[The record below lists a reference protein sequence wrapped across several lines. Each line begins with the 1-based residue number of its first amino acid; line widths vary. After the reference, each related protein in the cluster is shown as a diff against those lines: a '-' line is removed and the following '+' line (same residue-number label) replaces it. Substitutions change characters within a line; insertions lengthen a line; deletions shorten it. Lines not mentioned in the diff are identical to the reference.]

1 MIIMEDN
8 RSMTF
13 HCSELSSTMFHKLYE
28 QKRMNRFCDVTLY
41 VNNKIL
47 KAHRNVL
54 ACSSPYFD
62 SILKHHKVVKEQ
74 LTVNCLDSEIFNH
87 VLSFMY
93 TGEIT
98 VKHSN
103 VEELLKLADHFILTK
118 VIEYCIEFLGTKLS
132 LDNCLFTYFLTQ
144 RFKLKHLGNI
154 VENWIGS
161 HIDNICEGD
170 EIGRLSSKELQDFFR
185 NKNFILTTQKALTVL
200 SKWVLLDLDRR
211 EKYFD
216 KLVRC
221 FYTNNLEPA
230 EVFKHLD
237 TSILYSKSEICL
249 FRFLDYLAQNSWTLS
264 SFKTRYEVL
273 QAKYGQLILSDSK
286 SQDQENIRPEKIV
299 ITERMDNNSSQN
311 VLNSVKVKA
320 KLRDQKRLILKK
332 LMLFGLKPSLR
343 MAALK
348 MLTCR
353 KQRISLSEN
362 EKEETEGFSPI
373 IHQFNTLKTKELLGN
388 EDNDEKVGIKC
399 PICFATINDSLLLEQ
414 HLALSHAKDVT
425 YKCGICS
432 FVCQY
437 HGDYLNHM
445 KTHFNGPPF
454 KCDYCEYNTDQISK
468 LITHRAQHLDESIYQ
483 CTFCSFKCRQ
493 KHNYVSH
500 MKIHTPEKTYKCEHC
515 FKSFRYKQNLEAH
528 LLTHS
533 NEKNLTCD
541 SCGFHT
547 KFLSHMVAHKRIH
560 SGEVFRCSYP
570 HCKYTSSKKNQLA
583 IHSKT
588 HNGGTNVGGAR
599 PHACSVCGRGFM
611 EKSHLVR
618 HERIHL
624 EEKPFKCSSCDY
636 ASSRRDKL
644 KEHFTRHHGE
654 NASAKVPYKARPLR
668 NGTASSST
676 SSGRS
681 KSQNNQDNSPV
692 STSANTTNLSNSV
705 NFTQSSS
712 TATNASNVSQ
722 SIAGPE
728 IQELIMHHQNHTT
741 PTAAINAAAYPHHF
755 ADHAAEFHH
764 AHTHAHNIHNQLLAT
779 SAAAAVASHS
789 QRSAAS
795 NGSHNNGHV
804 MLSRSNHSTATST
817 AAAVAAAMMLDPRF
831 HHNTTVP
838 YHPSTTPVSM
848 AMAAVQ
854 SSQQIQASGQGAEYP
869 PPLQNCMT
877 LF

>member
-13 HCSELSSTMFHKLYE
+13 HSSELSSTMFHKLYE
-28 QKRMNRFCDVTLY
+28 QKRTNRFCDVTLY

-54 ACSSPYFD
+54 ASSSPYFD

-74 LTVNCLDSEIFNH
+74 LTVNCLDSEIFTN
-87 VLSFMY
+87 LLNYMY

-98 VKHSN
+98 IKHAN

-144 RFKLKHLGNI
+144 RFKLRHLGNI
-154 VENWIGS
+154 VENWISS
-161 HIDNICEGD
+161 HIDSVCEGE

-185 NKNFILTTQKALTVL
+185 NKNFILTTQKALVLL
-200 SKWVLLDLDRR
+200 SKWMLLDLERR

-221 FYTNNLEPA
+221 FYTNNFEPA

-237 TSILYSKSEICL
+237 TCILYTKSEICL
-249 FRFLDYLAQNSWTLS
+249 FRFLDYLAQNNWTLS

-273 QAKYGQLILSDSK
+273 QAKYGQINDSK
-286 SQDQENIRPEKIV
+286 HPEPENMKPDRIIVSEKC
-299 ITERMDNNSSQN
+299 ENNVNQN
-311 VLNSVKVKA
+311 ILNSIKVKA
-320 KLRDQKRLILKK
+320 RLKDQKRLILKK

-353 KQRISLSEN
+353 KQRIILSDN
-362 EKEETEGFSPI
+362 EKEESED
-373 IHQFNTLKTKELLGN
+373 ND
-388 EDNDEKVGIKC
+388 DNDEKVGIKC

-445 KTHFNGPPF
+445 KTHFTGPPF
-454 KCDYCEYNTDQISK
+454 KCDYCEFGTDQISK

-493 KHNYVSH
+493 KQNYISH
-500 MKIHTPEKTYKCEHC
+500 MKIHTPDKTYKCEHC
-515 FKSFRYKQNLEAH
+515 SKAFRFKQNLEAH
-528 LLTHS
+528 HLTHS
-533 NEKNLTCD
+533 MEKNLSCD
-541 SCGFHT
+541 TCGFHT
-547 KFLSHMVAHKRIH
+547 KFLSNMVAHKRIH
-560 SGEVFRCSYP
+560 SGIKTGEMFRCSYP
-570 HCKYTSSKKNQLA
+570 HCKYSTSKKNQLA
-583 IHSKT
+583 VHSKT
-588 HNGGTNVGGAR
+588 HNSGSSAGGAR

-624 EEKPFKCSSCDY
+624 EEKPFKCSNCDY

-668 NGTASSST
+668 NGTSAT
-676 SSGRS
+676 SNTSRS
-681 KSQNNQDNSPV
+681 KSQSSQESAPAII
-692 STSANTTNLSNSV
+692 TSGTTNSNTV
-705 NFTQSSS
+705 NFTQTPSSS
-712 TATNASNVSQ
+712 TNPTPTVTGS
-722 SIAGPE
+722 E
-728 IQELIMHHQNHTT
+728 IQDLVHHQNQTT
-741 PTAAINAAAYPHHF
+741 SSAGLNGVAYQHHF
-755 ADHAAEFHH
+755 TEHAAEFHH

-779 SAAAAVASHS
+779 SAAAAVVSHN
-789 QRSAAS
+789 QRSAAVAS
-795 NGSHNNGHV
+795 ATHNNNHV
-804 MLSRSNHSTATST
+804 MLARSNHSTATST

-831 HHNTTVP
+831 HHNTP
-838 YHPSTTPVSM
+838 
-848 AMAAVQ
+848 
-854 SSQQIQASGQGAEYP
+854 
-869 PPLQNCMT
+869 MT
-877 LF
+877 QVTCYL

>member
-28 QKRMNRFCDVTLY
+28 QKKTNRFCDVTLY

-74 LTVNCLDSEIFNH
+74 LTVNCLDSEIFNNI
-87 VLSFMY
+87 LSFMY

-118 VIEYCIEFLGTKLS
+118 VIEYCIEFLGTKLN

-154 VENWIGS
+154 VENWIAS
-161 HIDNICEGD
+161 HIDNICNGE
-170 EIGRLSSKELQDFFR
+170 EIGRLSSKELQEFFR
-185 NKNFILTTQKALTVL
+185 NKNFILTTHKALDVL
-200 SKWVLLDLDRR
+200 SKWLLIDLEKR

-221 FYTNNLEPA
+221 FYSNNLEPA

-237 TSILYSKSEICL
+237 TCILYTKSEICL
-249 FRFLDYLAQNSWTLS
+249 FKFLDYLAQNNWTLS

-273 QAKYGQLILSDSK
+273 QAKYGQMVISDTK
-286 SQDQENIRPEKIV
+286 SQDQESVRSEKIV
-299 ITERMDNNSSQN
+299 ITEKTENNSTQN
-311 VLNSVKVKA
+311 VLHSVKVKA
-320 KLRDQKRLILKK
+320 RLRDQKRLILKK

-348 MLTCR
+348 MLTCK
-353 KQRISLSEN
+353 KQRVSLSEN
-362 EKEETEGFSPI
+362 EKEETED
-373 IHQFNTLKTKELLGN
+373 N
-388 EDNDEKVGIKC
+388 EEDEKIGIKC

-454 KCDYCEYNTDQISK
+454 KCDYCEFNSDQISK

-483 CTFCSFKCRQ
+483 CNFCSFKCRQ

-500 MKIHTPEKTYKCEHC
+500 MKIHTPEKTFKCEHC
-515 FKSFRYKQNLEAH
+515 FKTFRFKQNMEAH
-528 LLTHS
+528 VLTHS
-533 NEKNLTCD
+533 SEKNLTCD

-560 SGEVFRCSYP
+560 SDEMFRCSYP
-570 HCKYTSSKKNQLA
+570 HCKYTTSKKNQLA
-583 IHSKT
+583 IHAKT
-588 HNGGTNVGGAR
+588 HNSGSNAGGAR

-624 EEKPFKCSSCDY
+624 DEKPFKCSSCDY

-644 KEHFTRHHGE
+644 KEHFSRHHGE

-668 NGTASSST
+668 NGTASSNSN
-676 SSGRS
+676 RN
-681 KSQNNQDNSPV
+681 KIQSQENSPAV
-692 STSANTTNLSNSV
+692 TSANSNLSNPV

-712 TATNASNVSQ
+712 STTNSSNVSQ

-728 IQELIMHHQNHTT
+728 IQELIMHHQSHTT
-741 PTAAINAAAYPHHF
+741 PTTAINAATYPHHF

-789 QRSAAS
+789 QRTSATSGGHANS
-795 NGSHNNGHV
+795 HV
-804 MLSRSNHSTATST
+804 MLARSNHSTATST

-831 HHNTTVP
+831 HHNT
-838 YHPSTTPVSM
+838 SVSM
-848 AMAAVQ
+848 KW
-854 SSQQIQASGQGAEYP
+854 
-869 PPLQNCMT
+869 
-877 LF
+877 

>member
-28 QKRMNRFCDVTLY
+28 QKKTNRFCDVTLY

-62 SILKHHKVVKEQ
+62 SVLKHHKVVKEQ
-74 LTVNCLDSEIFNH
+74 LTVNCLDSEIFNNI
-87 VLSFMY
+87 LNFMY

-98 VKHSN
+98 IKHSN

-118 VIEYCIEFLGTKLS
+118 VIEYCIEFLGTKLN

-154 VENWIGS
+154 VENWIAS
-161 HIDNICEGD
+161 HIDNICDGE

-185 NKNFILTTQKALTVL
+185 NKNFILTTQKALSLL
-200 SKWVLLDLDRR
+200 SKWVLLDIDKR

-221 FYTNNLEPA
+221 FYTNNLEPS

-237 TSILYSKSEICL
+237 TCILYTKSELCL
-249 FRFLDYLAQNSWTLS
+249 FRFLDYLAQNNWTLS

-273 QAKYGQLILSDSK
+273 QAKYGQMTVSDPK
-286 SQDQENIRPEKIV
+286 SQDQESIRAEKIV
-299 ITERMDNNSSQN
+299 VTEKTENNSTQN
-311 VLNSVKVKA
+311 VLSSVHVRASLKNK
-320 KLRDQKRLILKK
+320 KRLILKK
-332 LMLFGLKPSLR
+332 LMLLGLKPSLR

-362 EKEETEGFSPI
+362 EKEETEAS
-373 IHQFNTLKTKELLGN
+373 
-388 EDNDEKVGIKC
+388 EDSDEKVGIKC

-425 YKCGICS
+425 YKCSICS

-445 KTHFNGPPF
+445 KTHFSGPPF

-493 KHNYVSH
+493 KQNYVSH
-500 MKIHTPEKTYKCEHC
+500 MKIHTPEKNYKCEHC
-515 FKSFRYKQNLEAH
+515 SKAFRFKQNLEAH
-528 LLTHS
+528 VLTHS
-533 NEKNLTCD
+533 NDKSLTCD

-547 KFLSHMVAHKRIH
+547 KYLSHMVAHKRIH
-560 SGEVFRCSYP
+560 SGEVYRCSYP
-570 HCKYTSSKKNQLA
+570 HCKYSTSKKSQLA

-588 HNGGTNVGGAR
+588 HNSGSNPGGAR

-654 NASAKVPYKARPLR
+654 NASAKARPLR
-668 NGTASSST
+668 NGSSS
-676 SSGRS
+676 SSSRP
-681 KSQNNQDNSPV
+681 KSQSGPDSG
-692 STSANTTNLSNSV
+692 SATTS
-705 NFTQSSS
+705 SSS
-712 TATNASNVSQ
+712 TANNNPVNFSQSNSGTTTTSSNVNQ
-722 SIAGPE
+722 PMGGPE
-728 IQELIMHHQNHTT
+728 IQELIMHHQNHPT
-741 PTAAINAAAYPHHF
+741 PAVSFPAINAAAYPHHF
-755 ADHAAEFHH
+755 AEHAADFHH
-764 AHTHAHNIHNQLLAT
+764 AHTHAHNIHNQLLAS
-779 SAAAAVASHS
+779 SAAAA
-789 QRSAAS
+789 AATHTPRAT
-795 NGSHNNGHV
+795 GAGGGHNNSHV
-804 MLSRSNHSTATST
+804 MLARSNHSTATST

-831 HHNTTVP
+831 HHNTATP

-854 SSQQIQASGQGAEYP
+854 SSQQIQASGPSAEYP
-869 PPLQNCMT
+869 PTLQNCMT

>member
-1 MIIMEDN
+1 MEDN

-28 QKRMNRFCDVTLY
+28 QKKTNRFCDVTLY

-62 SILKHHKVVKEQ
+62 SVLKHHKVVKEQ
-74 LTVNCLDSEIFNH
+74 LTVNCLDSEIFNNI
-87 VLSFMY
+87 LNFMY

-98 VKHSN
+98 IKHSN

-118 VIEYCIEFLGTKLS
+118 VIEYCIEFLGTKLN
-132 LDNCLFTYFLTQ
+132 LENCLFTYFLTQ

-154 VENWIGS
+154 VENWIAS
-161 HIDNICEGD
+161 HIDNICDGE

-185 NKNFILTTQKALTVL
+185 NKNFILTTQKALSLL
-200 SKWVLLDLDRR
+200 SKWVLLDIEKR

-221 FYTNNLEPA
+221 FYTNSLEPS

-237 TSILYSKSEICL
+237 TCILYTKSELCL
-249 FRFLDYLAQNSWTLS
+249 FRFLDYLAQNNWTLS

-273 QAKYGQLILSDSK
+273 QAKYGQITVSDAK
-286 SQDQENIRPEKIV
+286 TQDQDSLRQEKIV
-299 ITERMDNNSSQN
+299 VTEKTENNSTQN
-311 VLNSVKVKA
+311 VLNSVRVRASLKNK
-320 KLRDQKRLILKK
+320 KRIILKK
-332 LMLFGLKPSLR
+332 LMLLGLKPSLR

-362 EKEETEGFSPI
+362 EKEETEVS
-373 IHQFNTLKTKELLGN
+373 

-425 YKCGICS
+425 YKCSICS

-445 KTHFNGPPF
+445 KTHFSGPPF
-454 KCDYCEYNTDQISK
+454 KCDYCDYNTDQISK

-493 KHNYVSH
+493 KQNYVSH
-500 MKIHTPEKTYKCEHC
+500 MKIHTPEKNFKCEQC
-515 FKSFRYKQNLEAH
+515 SKAFRFKQNLEAH

-533 NEKNLTCD
+533 NDKNLTCD

-547 KFLSHMVAHKRIH
+547 KYLSHMVAHKRIH
-560 SGEVFRCSYP
+560 TGEVYRCSYP
-570 HCKYTSSKKNQLA
+570 HCKYSTSKKSQLSL
-583 IHSKT
+583 HSKT
-588 HNGGTNVGGAR
+588 HNSGSNPGGAR

-668 NGTASSST
+668 NGSSS
-676 SSGRS
+676 SSSSRP
-681 KSQNNQDNSPV
+681 KSQSGPE
-692 STSANTTNLSNSV
+692 SGPAATSNSNSTNNNPV
-705 NFTQSSS
+705 NFSQSSS
-712 TATNASNVSQ
+712 GTTTTSSNVNQ
-722 SIAGPE
+722 PMGGPE
-728 IQELIMHHQNHTT
+728 IQELLMHHQNHPT
-741 PTAAINAAAYPHHF
+741 PAAINAAAYPHHF
-755 ADHAAEFHH
+755 AEHAADFHH
-764 AHTHAHNIHNQLLAT
+764 AHTHAHNIHNQLLAS
-779 SAAAAVASHS
+779 SAAAA
-789 QRSAAS
+789 AATHTPRAG
-795 NGSHNNGHV
+795 GSSTGHNNSHV
-804 MLSRSNHSTATST
+804 MLARSNHSTATST

-831 HHNTTVP
+831 HHNTAAP

-854 SSQQIQASGQGAEYP
+854 SSQQIQASGPAGEYP
-869 PPLQNCMT
+869 PSLQNCMT

>member
-13 HCSELSSTMFHKLYE
+13 HCSELSSSMFHKLYE
-28 QKRMNRFCDVTLY
+28 QKRTNRFCDVTLY

-74 LTVNCLDSEIFNH
+74 LTVNCLDSEIFNS

-98 VKHSN
+98 VRHSN

-118 VIEYCIEFLGTKLS
+118 IIEYCIEFLGTKLN

-154 VENWIGS
+154 VENWIAS
-161 HIDNICEGD
+161 HIDNVCDGE

-185 NKNFILTTQKALTVL
+185 NKNFILTTQKALAVL
-200 SKWVLLDLDRR
+200 SKWVVADLERR
-211 EKYFD
+211 EKYFE

-249 FRFLDYLAQNSWTLS
+249 FKFLDYLAQNSWTLS

-273 QAKYGQLILSDSK
+273 QAKYGQMVLTDSK
-286 SQDQENIRPEKIV
+286 NQEQEAVRTEKIV
-299 ITERMDNNSSQN
+299 ITEKTENNGSQN
-311 VLNSVKVKA
+311 VLSSVKVKA
-320 KLRDQKRLILKK
+320 RLRDQKRLILKK
-332 LMLFGLKPSLR
+332 LMLFGLKPNLR

-348 MLTCR
+348 MLTCK
-353 KQRISLSEN
+353 KQHISLSEA
-362 EKEETEGFSPI
+362 EKEDAEGS
-373 IHQFNTLKTKELLGN
+373 
-388 EDNDEKVGIKC
+388 NDDSDERIGIKC

-454 KCDYCEYNTDQISK
+454 KCDYCEFNTEQISK

-493 KHNYVSH
+493 KHNYISH
-500 MKIHTPEKTYKCEHC
+500 MKIHTPEKTHKCEHC
-515 FKSFRYKQNLEAH
+515 FKAFRFKQNLEAH
-528 LLTHS
+528 ILTHS
-533 NEKNLTCD
+533 SEKNLTCD
-541 SCGFHT
+541 SCGYHT
-547 KFLSHMVAHKRIH
+547 KFLSHLVAHKRIH
-560 SGEVFRCSYP
+560 TGEIFRCSYP
-570 HCKYTSSKKNQLA
+570 HCKYTTSKKSQLA

-588 HNGGTNVGGAR
+588 HNSASSAGGAR

-668 NGTASSST
+668 NGSTSTST
-676 SSGRS
+676 SSSRS
-681 KSQNNQDNSPV
+681 KSQNAQDSSPAV
-692 STSANTTNLSNSV
+692 TSSGSNISNATV
-705 NFTQSSS
+705 NFTQSTSTSS
-712 TATNASNVSQ
+712 NSTNVSQ

-741 PTAAINAAAYPHHF
+741 PTTVINAATYPHHF
-755 ADHAAEFHH
+755 SEHASEFHH

-779 SAAAAVASHS
+779 TAAAAAASHT
-789 QRSAAS
+789 QRSASAGGS
-795 NGSHNNGHV
+795 HNGSHV
-804 MLSRSNHSTATST
+804 MLARSNHSTATST

-854 SSQQIQASGQGAEYP
+854 SSQQIQASAQAAEYP